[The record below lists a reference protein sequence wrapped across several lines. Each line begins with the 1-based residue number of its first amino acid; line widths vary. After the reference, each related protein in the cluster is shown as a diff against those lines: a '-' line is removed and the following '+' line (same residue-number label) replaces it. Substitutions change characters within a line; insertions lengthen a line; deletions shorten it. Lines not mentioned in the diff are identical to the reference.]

1 MKLSRTLFPFALS
14 VGLLVAF
21 TITGAAFAG
30 SGNSGNAKLCQKGGW
45 ASPNLQNGS
54 GLPLTFGSQDE
65 CVAYGAQIGPI
76 FNPSLIAVPSEVV
89 MDQGI
94 DIFASGFNPNSTGVF
109 TDQVFVGGLPD
120 GSVGLTAVTDA
131 AGGFHTTSVF
141 TSAPDNACDA
151 GDTGA
156 LFTYVD
162 GSGLHA
168 SAFVTLNCT

>member
-1 MKLSRTLFPFALS
+1 MKLSRMLFLS
-14 VGLLVAF
+14 VLSVVLLSAFVA
-21 TITGAAFAG
+21 TGAAVAG
-30 SGNSGNAKLCQKGGW
+30 GNSANAKICQKGGW
-45 ASPNLQNGS
+45 ASPNLQDES
-54 GLPLTFGSQDE
+54 GLPLTFTSQDE
-65 CVAYGAQIGPI
+65 CVAFGAHGGAL

-94 DIFASGFNPNSTGVF
+94 DIFASGFSSNSTGIF
-109 TDQVFVGGLPD
+109 TDQVFIGGVPD

-141 TSAPDNACDA
+141 TSTPDNACADGA
-151 GDTGA
+151 TGA

-168 SAFVTLNCT
+168 SAFVTLDCP